1 MKKLLICAGV
11 MFLAGVVLVIL
22 PVHVQMSGVVLCLL
36 AAAIGLCA
44 WLSGR
49 EGTGIQRFVQILA
62 ILAASGV
69 VILMTCMNI
78 ITTSGQSDWKT
89 AEKSD
94 YAVVLGAAVNE
105 SGVPSRIMRS
115 RLRAALEFLER
126 NPTATVI
133 LSGGRGPDEPMSE
146 AQCMYNAMLD
156 MGAEQDRL
164 LMEDESHTTRE
175 NLINS
180 MEIINGRGGT
190 DHPITLITS
199 EFHQRRARYIAE
211 SLGIESCAV
220 SGHTDQWFFRVN
232 YTLRE
237 VFAFVKA
244 AVQSGAD

>member
-1 MKKLLICAGV
+1 
-11 MFLAGVVLVIL
+11 
-22 PVHVQMSGVVLCLL
+22 
-36 AAAIGLCA
+36 
-44 WLSGR
+44 
-49 EGTGIQRFVQILA
+49 
-62 ILAASGV
+62 
-69 VILMTCMNI
+69 
-78 ITTSGQSDWKT
+78 
-89 AEKSD
+89 
-94 YAVVLGAAVNE
+94 
-105 SGVPSRIMRS
+105 
-115 RLRAALEFLER
+115 
-126 NPTATVI
+126 
-133 LSGGRGPDEPMSE
+133 
-146 AQCMYNAMLD
+146 MYNAMLD

-164 LMEDESHTTRE
+164 LLEDESHTTRE

-190 DHPITLITS
+190 DRPITLITS